1 MIALLRRATK
11 LPSDP
16 DPALAGIGLAVLGK
30 LAIEAGDQPW
40 SRSNIMRCMSL
51 NPGAMAGL
59 AELSRYVLFGGSR
72 LTRVQEEAII
82 TTVANVNQCF
92 Y

>member
-1 MIALLRRATK
+1 MAWIREA
-11 LPSDP
+11 P
-16 DPALAGIGLAVLGK
+16 
-30 LAIEAGDQPW
+30 IEAGDQPW

-59 AELSRYVLFGGSR
+59 AEMSQHVLFGGSR
-72 LTRVQEEAII
+72 LTRVQEEAIN